1 MTDRGA
7 AFQSYTYS
15 AFPQALYRRFVES
28 YVAPFCNGFG
38 AGLDLGCGSGSRRT
52 ACCTS

>member
-15 AFPQALYRRFVES
+15 AFPQALYRRFLEIS
-28 YVAPFCNGFG
+28 TEAKFPRERARAREALKEPARPWDRG
-38 AGLDLGCGSGSRRT
+38 
-52 ACCTS
+52 